1 MTGAAEAVQT
11 ALVAALNDSSAIATL
26 ASGVFDGPPSRAAWP
41 YLVIDDGATRDWSHK
56 TARGREHRI
65 GVTVWDDG
73 SSSARL
79 QMLAREAEAAIEA
92 MPVDLDGHRLVSLVQ
107 VQTRIV
113 RDPDGPWAA
122 RLTYRARTLED

>member
-26 ASGVFDGPPSRAAWP
+26 ASGVFDGPPARAAWP

-73 SSSARL
+73 SSPGRIK
-79 QMLAREAEAAIEA
+79 MLAGEVEAAIEA
-92 MPVDLDGHRLVSLVQ
+92 MPVDLDGHRLVSLVH
-107 VQTRIV
+107 VQTRMT

-122 RLTYRARTLED
+122 SVTYRARTLEA